1 MNSTSIRRPLKV
13 RRQFSQLHKL
23 PTTGHTLDR
32 GNTAEARSA
41 GRTACSGCAGIARLP
56 LSCKTSK
63 GRESS
68 KRRRQSMAKSRK
80 EQIEEM
86 LAEDPGDAFLRYGLA
101 MEHVGAGDD
110 AGAVACFRK
119 LLEVDPK
126 YVP

>member
-1 MNSTSIRRPLKV
+1 
-13 RRQFSQLHKL
+13 
-23 PTTGHTLDR
+23 
-32 GNTAEARSA
+32 
-41 GRTACSGCAGIARLP
+41 
-56 LSCKTSK
+56 
-63 GRESS
+63 
-68 KRRRQSMAKSRK
+68 MAKSRK

-126 YVP
+126 YVPGWMHLGQTLARLGRTEEARATWKGGIAEAQKQGNEHAAGEMQGMLEGLD